1 MYKIEQQSYGLK
13 LTFAGFI
20 REAEMITWQAEI
32 FPLLELLPPSFGML
46 IDMSEMEAMPSKSQ
60 EILMATQKTF
70 KPRIKRSATVTKS
83 AITNIQSKRIG
94 NKSGVNETKIFIDA
108 THTPDWEEQ
117 AINWIKNG
125 IQTPFIQP

>member
-20 REAEMITWQAEI
+20 REAEITAWQAEMI
-32 FPLLELLPPSFGML
+32 TLLELLPPSFGIL
-46 IDMSEMEAMPSKSQ
+46 IDMCEMTAMPSKSQ
-60 EILMATQKTF
+60 EILMVTQKTF
-70 KPRIKRSATVTKS
+70 KPRVKRSATITKS

-108 THTPDWEEQ
+108 AHTPNWEEH
-117 AINWIKNG
+117 AVNWITDG
-125 IQTPFIQP
+125 IQPSL